1 MSRLT
6 IPEPEIELYKDGFK
20 PHVTGKLH
28 DQLGREP
35 TGKALS
41 DLVDR
46 IAEPM
51 VIALDGGWGS
61 GKSFFL
67 KCWVG
72 EHLKREQN
80 TTQTVYFDAFKH
92 DFIDEPLISLMGVI
106 EDRFEDEDV
115 KDKTWKKRFAG
126 TVSVAKRLLKPTLRI
141 GAAVGT
147 GMASEVAIAA
157 IGTEKIDTVVD
168 GAIDAGLKGIGAEA
182 SAAVDELWKSE
193 AGRRQAMTEFRK
205 SLIALTE
212 PVKEKPAEAEDEAAK
227 TPDEQ
232 KPRHRKLVIVV
243 DELDRCRPDY
253 ALSLLELIKHF
264 FDVPHVHFVL
274 GVNMRELENSVKAR
288 YGGGINAGLYLQKF
302 VTLTMGLPTTTNAFE
317 GKSLST
323 SYFEKNSARVG
334 INQAQHEYIL
344 GVLDTV
350 IDKESLTLRAIQRL
364 IALLQ
369 ITTLPDMSFQDELLE
384 KVAASSLSILRV
396 IRPQT
401 YKDIHT
407 GKIDLVELQLIF
419 EMSAEGHRRA
429 NRLLFDCWQL
439 FLQPAEYT
447 KRMGYTL
454 DTAPSAE
461 DQLKRIHQ
469 LKMRHLEVFELR
481 GSL

>member
-1 MSRLT
+1 
-6 IPEPEIELYKDGFK
+6 
-20 PHVTGKLH
+20 
-28 DQLGREP
+28 
-35 TGKALS
+35 
-41 DLVDR
+41 
-46 IAEPM
+46 
-51 VIALDGGWGS
+51 
-61 GKSFFL
+61 
-67 KCWVG
+67 
-72 EHLKREQN
+72 
-80 TTQTVYFDAFKH
+80 
-92 DFIDEPLISLMGVI
+92 
-106 EDRFEDEDV
+106 
-115 KDKTWKKRFAG
+115 
-126 TVSVAKRLLKPTLRI
+126 
-141 GAAVGT
+141 
-147 GMASEVAIAA
+147 
-157 IGTEKIDTVVD
+157 
-168 GAIDAGLKGIGAEA
+168 
-182 SAAVDELWKSE
+182 
-193 AGRRQAMTEFRK
+193 MTEFRK
-205 SLIALTE
+205 SLIALTQ

>member
-20 PHVTGKLH
+20 SHATGKLH

-92 DFIDEPLISLMGVI
+92 DFVDEPLISLMGVI

-212 PVKEKPAEAEDEAAK
+212 PVTEKPAEAEDEAAK

-323 SYFEKNSARVG
+323 SYFEK
-334 INQAQHEYIL
+334 
-344 GVLDTV
+344 
-350 IDKESLTLRAIQRL
+350 TLQEWA
-364 IALLQ
+364 
-369 ITTLPDMSFQDELLE
+369 
-384 KVAASSLSILRV
+384 
-396 IRPQT
+396 
-401 YKDIHT
+401 
-407 GKIDLVELQLIF
+407 
-419 EMSAEGHRRA
+419 
-429 NRLLFDCWQL
+429 
-439 FLQPAEYT
+439 
-447 KRMGYTL
+447 
-454 DTAPSAE
+454 
-461 DQLKRIHQ
+461 
-469 LKMRHLEVFELR
+469 
-481 GSL
+481 